1 MKKEE
6 NNNLDENEKK
16 GLCVDS
22 LKI

>member
-16 GLCVDS
+16 SLCVDS